1 MTIPGP
7 TTPASVVATVARV
20 KGWLAAPFTTPMDF
34 QTVALLVIVVLTVAY
49 MWTRVLHHVFGER

>member
-1 MTIPGP
+1 MNLSLPV
-7 TTPASVVATVARV
+7 TPASVGLTVSRV
-20 KGWLAAPFTTPMDF
+20 RGWLIAPFTTPMNI